1 MTAPARRVRPARA
14 SARMHAAPSRID
26 AASAGADSDSSRM
39 GSASAGMDAPSPT
52 HTAPPIVAAPAG
64 LRALAARVRERFE
77 AFVNDPA
84 FSCLG
89 ARAALHHDA
98 YRFGAYGK
106 IGSGEATAAL
116 ARDLA
121 AFAREEG
128 ASEFATFVA
137 AFVDVAPDS
146 EHDFE
151 ARLWAQ
157 LQALHAADPGPGWD
171 AAVSDD
177 PADPAFSFSFAG
189 RAFFI
194 VGLHPESSRLARRFG
209 WPVLV
214 FNPHAQFQRLRADGR
229 YGRLRETIRARELA
243 LQGSLNPNL
252 AEFGEESEARQ
263 YSGRATGGEWAC
275 PFHRLSAGDAAGA
288 RAPAEDA
295 SFRRP
300 SPSTPPGR

>member
-1 MTAPARRVRPARA
+1 
-14 SARMHAAPSRID
+14 
-26 AASAGADSDSSRM
+26 
-39 GSASAGMDAPSPT
+39 
-52 HTAPPIVAAPAG
+52 VAAPAV
-64 LRALAARVRERFE
+64 LRALAARVRGHFE

-98 YRFGAYGK
+98 YRFGAYGRMA
-106 IGSGEATAAL
+106 GGEATAAL

-128 ASEFATFVA
+128 AGEFATFVA
-137 AFVDVAPDS
+137 AFVDVAPES
-146 EHDFE
+146 EGAFE

-157 LQALHAADPGPGWD
+157 LQALHAVDPAPGWD

-177 PADPAFSFSFAG
+177 PADPSFSFSFAG

-252 AEFGEESEARQ
+252 AEFGQESEARQ
-263 YSGRATGGEWAC
+263 YSGRATGAAWAC
-275 PFHRLSAGDAAGA
+275 PFHRGPRGAGVASHTDADAAA
-288 RAPAEDA
+288 VP
-295 SFRRP
+295 P
-300 SPSTPPGR
+300 PSTFTLPATGP

>member
-1 MTAPARRVRPARA
+1 MTARAPGREGKPVAGPVR
-14 SARMHAAPSRID
+14 
-26 AASAGADSDSSRM
+26 
-39 GSASAGMDAPSPT
+39 
-52 HTAPPIVAAPAG
+52 
-64 LRALAARVRERFE
+64 LRALAARVREQFE

-98 YRFGAYGK
+98 YRFGAYGAM
-106 IGSGEATAAL
+106 GGGEATAAL

-137 AFVDVAPDS
+137 AFVDVAPES
-146 EHDFE
+146 ERDFE
-151 ARLWAQ
+151 TRLWAQ
-157 LQALHAADPGPGWD
+157 LQALHGADPEPAWD
-171 AAVSDD
+171 AAVSAD
-177 PADPAFSFSFAG
+177 PADPSFSFSFAG

-194 VGLHPESSRLARRFG
+194 VGLHPESSRLARCFG

-229 YGRLRETIRARELA
+229 YGRLRETIRAREVA

-252 AEFGEESEARQ
+252 AEFGQESEARQ
-263 YSGRATGGEWAC
+263 YSGRATGAEWAC
-275 PFHRLSAGDAAGA
+275 PFHRRSGDAAAAGHP
-288 RAPAEDA
+288 PAEDA
-295 SFRRP
+295 SIRRASFP
-300 SPSTPPGR
+300 RTPCDR